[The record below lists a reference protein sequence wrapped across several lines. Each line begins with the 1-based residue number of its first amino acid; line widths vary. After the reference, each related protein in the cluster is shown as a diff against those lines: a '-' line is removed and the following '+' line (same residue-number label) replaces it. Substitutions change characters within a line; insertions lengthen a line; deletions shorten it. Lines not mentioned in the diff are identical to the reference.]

1 MTEKRLKFVVP
12 GDFPPQIQGSPHL
25 DRLQPYGDVDLYLDR
40 PRDMAEQLERVQG
53 AHVILNTRGL
63 SNGLRLRSGPCR
75 TCVSLLRVLLA
86 STRTTLRRRGHAVWP

>member
-53 AHVILNTRGL
+53 AHVILNTRGAIKWFAPCAPGPAGPAPHRHVL
-63 SNGLRLRSGPCR
+63 HWRRLVR
-75 TCVSLLRVLLA
+75 
-86 STRTTLRRRGHAVWP
+86 H